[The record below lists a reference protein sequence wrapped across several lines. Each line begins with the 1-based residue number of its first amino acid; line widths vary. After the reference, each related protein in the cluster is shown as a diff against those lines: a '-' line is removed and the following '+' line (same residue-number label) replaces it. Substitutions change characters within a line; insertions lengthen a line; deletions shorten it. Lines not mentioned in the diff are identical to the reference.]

1 MRSAEWLT
9 CDAED
14 ISFRRT
20 TCKLAG
26 FGSVLFCGAE
36 YRING
41 TRFGASFGRAHNL

>member
-1 MRSAEWLT
+1 MRSAEWSMH
-9 CDAED
+9 DAED
-14 ISFRRT
+14 ISLRRM

-41 TRFGASFGRAHNL
+41 TRIGASFAQAHTL